1 MHPSDGDLNTAVIGA
16 RTTRLQMGVDPAN
29 QIEIKTNGT
38 LTFSAGGG
46 DLFQTG
52 DEIEIITGDPAVGT
66 VRYLVSARVDVNTLQ
81 LNNVSLVAIA
91 SAVLNFTR
99 IRNVSVN
106 EARGV
111 SDFELIWTPP
121 LSIFTSINHCL
132 PGMRAELILNPQ
144 TASNYQKYAI
154 QTLISAPLDKIP
166 NTATTGAASAG
177 SNYIFNVQD
186 MYFYCNTVEG
196 PRADDVTYMLDLQSV
211 SCQSEQFSG
220 NQASFQQKNF
230 TVSPS
235 TTSLSVAYQ
244 DSRSGNDS
252 RFSPSKFKVSNPNR
266 TANSEEQKLSRFF
279 INYAGINLPAP
290 KLHWVCAC

>member
-1 MHPSDGDLNTAVIGA
+1 M
-16 RTTRLQMGVDPAN
+16 
-29 QIEIKTNGT
+29 
-38 LTFSAGGG
+38 
-46 DLFQTG
+46 
-52 DEIEIITGDPAVGT
+52 
-66 VRYLVSARVDVNTLQ
+66 
-81 LNNVSLVAIA
+81 
-91 SAVLNFTR
+91 
-99 IRNVSVN
+99 
-106 EARGV
+106 
-111 SDFELIWTPP
+111 SDFELTWTPP
-121 LSIFTSINHCL
+121 LSIFTSVNHCL
-132 PGMRAELILNPQ
+132 PGMRAELVLNPQ

-154 QTLISAPLDKIP
+154 QTLISASPDKVP
-166 NTATTGAASAG
+166 NTGTTGAPSTG

-186 MYFYCNTVEG
+186 MYMYVNTVEG

-235 TTSLSVAYQ
+235 TTSLTVAYQ

-252 RFSPSKFKVSNPNR
+252 RNSPSIFKVSNPGR
-266 TANSEEQKLSRFF
+266 TANSEEQKLSRFY